1 MAEQINN
8 KPLVSCII
16 IFFNAGEKF
25 FIEAIES
32 IFAQTYD
39 HWELLLSDDGSTD
52 ESTEIALQ
60 YAQQYPEK
68 VRYVEHEGHQNRGM
82 SATRNLGIRHA
93 KGEYIA
99 FLDADDIWLPQKLE
113 KQVAILE
120 AEPEAGMVCGPT
132 QYWYS
137 WTGNRED
144 TLKDSMR
151 EIGSI
156 EPNKLYQPPTL
167 LQLLLRGEINAPSTC
182 GVLLRRELVNNI
194 GGFEES
200 FRGMFE
206 DRAFFAKVYL
216 KAPVFVTSECC
227 DRYRQHP
234 NSTCSLEEKNGRY
247 NPYGKSA
254 THLAYLNWIK
264 EYLCQQ
270 GVKDKQTWRSFS
282 IGMQPYHSLIFRFL
296 RRIKR
301 HLKSLFLELRYSF
314 RSIVLPNNV
323 KHIYGSKNI
332 NYEINELIVLCV
344 VRNGETYIKSFVEHY
359 FSLGVKHI
367 VFLDNGSTDNTIA
380 IASKYSNV
388 SILQTHCPYQKYET
402 LMKRYLVKRFSKNRW
417 NLFADIDELFDYPF
431 SNILNLRELLT
442 YLNKNSYT
450 AVVAQMLDMF
460 SNGSSFQDLIVNKN
474 NSLKELNKY
483 YDISNISKI
492 SYSWGL
498 LSNTSIKMH
507 WGGIRKTLFDTN
519 NGLTKAPMIFINNK
533 IKPFVDFHHVKNAS
547 IADFSCVLLHYPFA
561 CPFQEKV
568 YEAVQTN
575 RYQESASDE
584 YRMYWNKLMQVPDL
598 IINQKTAHELKS
610 VNDLINGFL
619 IVSEKYKKW
628 VKLHEVKNTNTII

>member
-1 MAEQINN
+1 MNK

-39 HWELLLSDDGSTD
+39 HWELLLVDDGSSD
-52 ESTEIALQ
+52 KSTVIALEYTQ
-60 YAQQYPEK
+60 KYPDK
-68 VRYVEHEGHQNRGM
+68 VRYLEHEGHQNRGM

-93 KGEYIA
+93 QGDYIA

-113 KQVAILE
+113 QQVPILE
-120 AEPEAGMVCGPT
+120 AHPEAGMVCGPT

-156 EPNKLYQPPTL
+156 EPNRLYQPPTL
-167 LQLLLRGEINAPSTC
+167 LQLLLRDEINAPSTC
-182 GVLLRRELVNNI
+182 GVLLRRELVKNI

-206 DRAFFAKVYL
+206 DKAFFAKVYL

-254 THLAYLNWIK
+254 THLAYLNWMK
-264 EYLCQQ
+264 KYLCQQ
-270 GVKDKQTWRSFS
+270 GIKDKQTWESFS
-282 IGMQPYHSLIFRFL
+282 IGMQPYQPYHSLIFRFL
-296 RRIKR
+296 RRMKR
-301 HLKSLFLELRYSF
+301 HLESLFLELRYLFPSMIL
-314 RSIVLPNNV
+314 RNSI

-332 NYEINELIVLCV
+332 NYAIDELIVLCV
-344 VRNGETYIKSFVEHY
+344 VRNGETYIKSFIEHY
-359 FSLGVKHI
+359 LSLGVKHI
-367 VFLDNGSTDNTIA
+367 VFLDNGSTDDTIA

-388 SILQTHCPYQKYET
+388 SILQTHCPYRKYET
-402 LMKRYLVKRFSKNRW
+402 LMKKYLVKRFSKNRW

-431 SNILNLRELLT
+431 SDILNLSELLK
-442 YLNKNSYT
+442 YLNKNAYT

-460 SNGSSFQDLIVNKN
+460 SNGRSLQDLVADRNDSLKDLNKN
-474 NSLKELNKY
+474 
-483 YDISNISKI
+483 YDISNINKQT
-492 SYSWGL
+492 YCWGVV
-498 LSNTSIKMH
+498 SNKTVKTH
-507 WGGIRKTLFDTN
+507 NGGIRKTLFGSN
-519 NGLTKAPMIFINNK
+519 NGLTKAPLIFADNK
-533 IKPFVDFHHVKNAS
+533 IIPFVDFHHVGNAN
-547 IADFSCVLLHYPFA
+547 IADFTCVLLHYPFA
-561 CPFQEKV
+561 CSFYDKV
-568 YEAVQTN
+568 CEAVKTD
-575 RYQESASDE
+575 RYPPASHE
-584 YRMYWNKLMQVPDL
+584 YKMYLNKLVQAPDL
-598 IINQKTAHELKS
+598 VINRETAHTLNNINE
-610 VNDLINGFL
+610 LINGFL
-619 IVSEKYKKW
+619 VISEEYKKW
-628 VKLHEVKNTNTII
+628 VKLHELQKTTLTK